1 MTMKRGV
8 NILGLTGSFPRHEDD
23 HVGLHIATWAEA
35 LASKEHKVSIIAP
48 SAPSAIDY
56 ELRDGIEIT
65 RVSPSRIWPQ
75 GHLWYRN
82 GAPDN
87 LRNDPWAWLEA
98 IGFWQRIDR
107 LSRPNPKPDLV
118 WSHWAIPFGV
128 LGRRLAERVRI
139 KHIVQIHGS
148 DLRML
153 ERLPLGARIARY
165 VRQNATTVICVTEE
179 QRERFLRLTNQ
190 GDSTGSV
197 IVLPIGVQ
205 VPPPMKPR
213 ASADRACRILVMSR
227 LIKAKGVDLVI
238 RAIKEL
244 TASAEL
250 RIVGEGVERPAL
262 EALTTALGVKAHFIG
277 ACSPKERWKNLAEC
291 DLLVHASRPTAQQ
304 IEGCP
309 VVIGEAQSMSVP
321 VVGTRV
327 GGIPEALSDGAGL
340 LVNSDVKSIASAID
354 SVLLSPSTRLQIVR
368 QATRRITPLLW
379 PNLIDSYCSVI
390 KKSLA

>member
-1 MTMKRGV
+1 MNQGA

-48 SAPSAIDY
+48 SAPPALEY
-56 ELRDGIEIT
+56 EQRDGIEIT

-87 LRNDPWAWLEA
+87 LRKDPWAWFEA
-98 IGFWQRIDR
+98 IGFLQRIDR
-107 LSRPNPKPDLV
+107 LPHPNPKPDLV

-128 LGRRLAERVRI
+128 LGRRLAKRYRI

-153 ERLPLGARIARY
+153 ERLPLGTKIARY
-165 VRQNATTVICVTEE
+165 VRQNATRVICVTEE

-190 GDSTGSV
+190 GDSTGKV

-205 VPPPMKPR
+205 EPPAMKPR
-213 ASADRACRILVMSR
+213 GSTDKAPRILVMSR

-238 RAIKEL
+238 GALKEL
-244 TASAEL
+244 TVSAEL
-250 RIVGEGVERPAL
+250 RIVGEGDERRAL
-262 EALTTALGVKAHFIG
+262 ESLTSTLGVKAHFMG

-304 IEGCP
+304 VEGCP
-309 VVIGEAQSMSVP
+309 VVIGEAQAMGVP

-327 GGIPEALSDGAGL
+327 GGIPEALADGAGL
-340 LVNSDVKSIASAID
+340 LVSPDVKSIASAID
-354 SVLLSPSTRLQIVR
+354 SVLLNPSKRIEIAS
-368 QATRRITPLLW
+368 QATQRITPLLW
-379 PNLIDSYCSVI
+379 PTLIDSYCSVI
-390 KKSLA
+390 TKALA